1 MVKPR
6 LGLALGGGA
15 AKGWSHIGFMR
26 ALDEAGI
33 KPDIISGTS
42 IGAVVGGCWAAGHL
56 DELEKFA
63 RSLTQRRVFALMD
76 VSLSG
81 SGLINGSRLGKILTQ
96 NLDGIEIQD
105 LKIPFASIATE
116 LSNGNEIW
124 LTKGHLASAL
134 QASYALPGVFKPVQI
149 EDRWLVDGAL
159 VNPVPV
165 TTCRALGANYV
176 IGISLSSSGLG
187 KGTVMANTMLATS
200 LNEDDINGLDIEDK
214 GASGTKQN
222 TNAKRLVRRQIL
234 GRKDGPPGISSV
246 MMQSF
251 NIIQD
256 RISRSRLAGDP
267 PDTLVTPQIGDIGL
281 FDFHRATEAIDA
293 GYAAA
298 KPIIAMLEPQFSQN
312 SAESEKQTIAV

>member
-1 MVKPR
+1 MTKPR

-42 IGAVVGGCWAAGHL
+42 MGAVVGGCWAAGHL
-56 DELEKFA
+56 SELEIFA

-81 SGLINGSRLGKILTQ
+81 SGLINGTRLGKLLTQ
-96 NLDGIEIQD
+96 HLNDIEIED
-105 LKIPFASIATE
+105 LQMPFACVATE

-124 LTKGHLASAL
+124 LTKGHLPNAL
-134 QASYALPGVFKPVQI
+134 QASYALPGVFKPIKVGG
-149 EDRWLVDGAL
+149 RWLVDGAL
-159 VNPVPV
+159 VNPVPI
-165 TTCRALGANYV
+165 TACRAMGADYV
-176 IGISLSSSGLG
+176 IGVSLSSNGVG
-187 KGTVMANTMLATS
+187 KGTVLANTILSTP
-200 LNEDDINGLDIEDK
+200 LNKNAVQDLDIKDEDTTEQDK
-214 GASGTKQN
+214 N
-222 TNAKRLVRRQIL
+222 TDAKRLVRRQIL

-246 MMQSF
+246 MLQSF

-267 PDTLVTPQIGDIGL
+267 PDTLITPKVGDISL
-281 FDFHRATEAIDA
+281 FDFHRASEAIDA
-293 GYAAA
+293 GYESA
-298 KPIIAMLEPQFSQN
+298 KSIIDMLAPQFSQKLVA
-312 SAESEKQTIAV
+312 S

>member
-1 MVKPR
+1 MATAK

-33 KPDIISGTS
+33 KPDIICGTS
-42 IGAVVGGCWAAGHL
+42 MGAVVGGCWAAGHL
-56 DELEKFA
+56 EELEKFA

-81 SGLINGSRLGKILTQ
+81 SGLINGTRLGKLLTQ
-96 NLDGIEIQD
+96 HLNGINIED
-105 LKIPFASIATE
+105 LETSFTCIATE
-116 LSNGNEIW
+116 LSNGNEVW
-124 LTKGHLASAL
+124 LTKGDLPNAL

-165 TTCRALGANYV
+165 TACRTMGADYV
-176 IGISLSSSGLG
+176 IGITLSSGGVG
-187 KGTVMANTMLATS
+187 KGTVMANTMLSTP
-200 LNEDDINGLDIEDK
+200 LNEDDIEGLDLEDETGLNK
-214 GASGTKQN
+214 N
-222 TNAKRLVRRQIL
+222 TDAKRLIHRQIL

-267 PDTLVTPQIGDIGL
+267 PDTLISPQIGDISL
-281 FDFHRATEAIDA
+281 FDFHRASEAIDA
-293 GYAAA
+293 GYQAA
-298 KPIIAMLEPQFSQN
+298 KPIIDMLAPKFAKDDEQPPGQP
-312 SAESEKQTIAV
+312 IAV

>member
-1 MVKPR
+1 MTKPL

-42 IGAVVGGCWAAGHL
+42 MGAVVGGCWAAGHL
-56 DELEKFA
+56 SELETFA

-81 SGLINGSRLGKILTQ
+81 SGLINGTRLGKLLTHHL
-96 NLDGIEIQD
+96 NDIEIED
-105 LKIPFASIATE
+105 LHIPFACIATE

-124 LTKGHLASAL
+124 LTKGHLPNAL
-134 QASYALPGVFKPVQI
+134 QASYALPGIFKPIKVR
-149 EDRWLVDGAL
+149 ERWLVDGAL
-159 VNPVPV
+159 VNPVPI
-165 TTCRALGANYV
+165 TACRAMGADYV
-176 IGISLSSSGLG
+176 IGVSLSSNGVG
-187 KGTVMANTMLATS
+187 KGTVLANTMLSTP
-200 LNEDDINGLDIEDK
+200 LNENAAQDLGIEDTTEGDK
-214 GASGTKQN
+214 N
-222 TNAKRLVRRQIL
+222 TDAKRLVRRQIL

-246 MMQSF
+246 MLQSF

-267 PDTLVTPQIGDIGL
+267 PDTLITPNVGDISL
-281 FDFHRATEAIDA
+281 FDFHRASEAIAA
-293 GYAAA
+293 GYEAA
-298 KPIIAMLEPQFSQN
+298 KPTINMLAPQFSQKLAA
-312 SAESEKQTIAV
+312 S